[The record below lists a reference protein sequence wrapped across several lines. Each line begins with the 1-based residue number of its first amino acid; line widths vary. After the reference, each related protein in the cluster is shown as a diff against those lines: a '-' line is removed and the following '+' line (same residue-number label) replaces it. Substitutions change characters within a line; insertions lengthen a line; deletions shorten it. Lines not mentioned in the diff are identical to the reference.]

1 MEVVNKVIQISGE
14 VSNDS
19 NQTYFDQFQTFIQSL
34 FYLGQRE
41 DSKDVIKMILDKDR
55 SEMSVEEAQSYSD
68 FLIFFSRK
76 LSKNNFNKEVSSPY
90 FAKVVQ

>member
-55 SEMSVEEAQSYSD
+55 TEMSVEEAQSYSD
-68 FLIFFSRK
+68 FLIFFSKK
-76 LSKNNFNKEVSSPY
+76 LSKNNINKEVSSPY

>member
-1 MEVVNKVIQISGE
+1 
-14 VSNDS
+14 
-19 NQTYFDQFQTFIQSL
+19 L

>member
-14 VSNDS
+14 ISNDS

-68 FLIFFSRK
+68 FLIFFSKK

>member
-55 SEMSVEEAQSYSD
+55 S
-68 FLIFFSRK
+68 
-76 LSKNNFNKEVSSPY
+76 
-90 FAKVVQ
+90 

>member
-68 FLIFFSRK
+68 FLIFFSKK